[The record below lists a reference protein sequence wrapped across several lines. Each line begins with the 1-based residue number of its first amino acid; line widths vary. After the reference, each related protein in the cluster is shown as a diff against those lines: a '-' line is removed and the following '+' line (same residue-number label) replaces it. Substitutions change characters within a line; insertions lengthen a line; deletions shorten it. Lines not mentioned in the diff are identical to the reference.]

1 MDDLMQVDSWEVNR
15 EYSHSYQKGATVA
28 FQERGYFAPRGS
40 CCKGLRDPFAAPKHW
55 IAALVDMDM
64 GHLTT
69 ETACRTR
76 DGVVEGVI
84 YRLVPNALPQHQ
96 STMDCLL
103 PTVSRLSHGINYK
116 RLTLDY

>member
-1 MDDLMQVDSWEVNR
+1 MRVDSWEVNR
-15 EYSHSYQKGATVA
+15 EYSPQLPEGATVA
-28 FQERGYFAPRGS
+28 FQERDYLPREVRVVR
-40 CCKGLRDPFAAPKHW
+40 GLRDPFAAPKHW
-55 IAALVDMDM
+55 IAALVGMDM

-84 YRLVPNALPQHQ
+84 DRLVPNALPQHQ

-103 PTVSRLSHGINYK
+103 PMVSRLSHGINYK
-116 RLTLDY
+116 RLTPDY